1 MNLAH
6 MQVSNTKYTFLIYL
20 PKNKKYIFR
29 LQIITSE
36 VHLTMKI
43 PKKYQKYF
51 TQNQSLQYSVTFT
64 LYETKNPSEPSV
76 ELSAQT
82 HPIQH

>member
-6 MQVSNTKYTFLIYL
+6 MKVSNTKYTFLIYL

-51 TQNQSLQYSVTFT
+51 TQN
-64 LYETKNPSEPSV
+64 
-76 ELSAQT
+76 
-82 HPIQH
+82 